1 MAWEEEEAMQEEYSE
16 EMDALE
22 SEEEVV
28 VGQMPTVMVPKHIK
42 KRSLKNKAL
51 SVTLDEKALRCL
63 FLLRLLP
70 HGGTTKFP
78 WNSMIIVV
86 IFVLIVS
93 MDVFCIRGTLV
104 RFTECHA
111 RDLASAGIS

>member
-1 MAWEEEEAMQEEYSE
+1 MAWEDDEAMEEEYGG
-16 EMDALE
+16 EMDASE

-51 SVTLDEKALRCL
+51 SVTLDEKALRCS

-70 HGGTTKFP
+70 HGGTAKF
-78 WNSMIIVV
+78 
-86 IFVLIVS
+86 
-93 MDVFCIRGTLV
+93 
-104 RFTECHA
+104 A
-111 RDLASAGIS
+111 

>member
-1 MAWEEEEAMQEEYSE
+1 MPWEEAMEEEYGG
-16 EMDALE
+16 EMDASE

-63 FLLRLLP
+63 FFLP
-70 HGGTTKFP
+70 HLLLNDTANYP
-78 WNSMIIVV
+78 WRSMITVLILL
-86 IFVLIVS
+86 LIVS
-93 MDVFCIRGTLV
+93 IDAFCICGTLDFC
-104 RFTECHA
+104 FTECHA
-111 RDLASAGIS
+111 WDLVSPGIL